1 MYRIELIDKNEN
13 LIDFKNFHIKK
24 EMMEIYNIVLN
35 NFAIRHCHKGL
46 TIQLFE
52 GIDKDN
58 LQELTE
64 YRKEL

>member
-1 MYRIELIDKNEN
+1 MYRIELIDKKEN

-35 NFAIRHCHKGL
+35 NFAIRHCYEGL

-58 LQELTE
+58 LHELTE